1 VAAAPRDYIRPVHWA
16 AITSDEVGEAAAAGA
31 IAVLPVGATEQHGP
45 HLAAGTDTLL
55 ADHVASAAAESTGD
69 IVLPA
74 LPYGCSLGHTDRW
87 PGTLS
92 LNPATMTAVVVEV
105 GRWSHASGFRKLVIV
120 NGHATNGPP
129 CQSAILQ
136 LRHELPD
143 LRPRFTSIFDLTPEI
158 AARYTEDAPDFH
170 ANEAETSMLL
180 HLAESHVRAD
190 RAVDEPDRTVGR
202 VLSYPMPAVT
212 RSGVV
217 GTPTAASV
225 ERGAELVEQLVEA
238 LADLLRRA
246 RGEHDPELIP
256 PGDAE

>member
-1 VAAAPRDYIRPVHWA
+1 M
-16 AITSDEVGEAAAAGA
+16 DEVGEAASAGA
-31 IAVLPVGATEQHGP
+31 VAVLPVGATEQHGP
-45 HLAAGTDTLL
+45 HLATGTDTLL
-55 ADHVASAAAESTGD
+55 AEHVADAAAERTGD
-69 IVLPA
+69 VVLPA
-74 LPYGCSLGHTDRW
+74 LAYGCSLGHTDRW

-92 LNPATMTAVVVEV
+92 LHPATMTAVVVEV
-105 GRWSHASGFRKLVIV
+105 GRWAHASGFRKLVIV

-143 LRPRFTSIFDLTPEI
+143 LRPRFVSMFDLTPEI

-180 HLAESHVRAD
+180 HLDESQVRAD
-190 RAVDEPDRTVGR
+190 KAVDEPDRTMGR

-217 GTPTAASV
+217 GAPSTASA
-225 ERGAELVEQLVEA
+225 ERGAALVEQLVDA
-238 LADLLRRA
+238 LADLLARA
-246 RGEHDPELIP
+246 RAEQDPQL
-256 PGDAE
+256 